1 MSQTGTKS
9 VRGLARRSGL
19 ALAIAAFGLGA
30 IPAAAQSEVTASP
43 SARPA
48 RQEVG
53 PRTRGILEIQRSG
66 AQAGELQVLHGEQA
80 ALSYQ
85 RYMATF
91 TYPIPEFYTGQAG
104 SKNGA
109 GGGAGQGVAGR

>member
-1 MSQTGTKS
+1 MNQTGTRS
-9 VRGLARRSGL
+9 LRGHARRSGL
-19 ALAIAAFGLGA
+19 ALAFAVLGLGA
-30 IPAAAQSEVTASP
+30 FPAEAQTDAPATP

-48 RQEVG
+48 RQEIG
-53 PRTRGILEIQRSG
+53 PHTRGILEIQRSG
-66 AQAGELQVLHGEQA
+66 AQAGEQQVLHGEQA

-85 RYMATF
+85 RYLATF

-109 GGGAGQGVAGR
+109 AGGAGQGVAGR

>member
-1 MSQTGTKS
+1 MNQTGTRS
-9 VRGLARRSGL
+9 LRGHARRGGL
-19 ALAIAAFGLGA
+19 ALAIAMLGLGA
-30 IPAAAQSEVTASP
+30 FPAEAQTDAPATP
-43 SARPA
+43 SVRPA

-53 PRTRGILEIQRSG
+53 PHTRGILEIQRSG

-104 SKNGA
+104 SKNGS
-109 GGGAGQGVAGR
+109 GGGASQGVAGR